1 MRPFGL
7 FITTLGLRFMV
18 VVLVQSVTGFW
29 GDVLSW
35 SLLPGVFGVILIALD
50 ARLVMSDRA

>member
-1 MRPFGL
+1 MRPFGQ

-18 VVLVQSVTGFW
+18 VVLVQSVIGFL

-35 SLLPGVFGVILIALD
+35 SLLGVFGVILIALD

>member
-18 VVLVQSVTGFW
+18 VVLVQPVPGFL
-29 GDVLSW
+29 GVVLSW
-35 SLLPGVFGVILIALD
+35 SLLIPIAHSHATAGNSTAL
-50 ARLVMSDRA
+50 MEE

>member
-1 MRPFGL
+1 
-7 FITTLGLRFMV
+7 MV
-18 VVLVQSVTGFW
+18 VVLVQSVIGFL

-35 SLLPGVFGVILIALD
+35 SLLGVFGVILIALD

>member
-18 VVLVQSVTGFW
+18 VVLVQSVTGFL
-29 GDVLSW
+29 GAMLSW
-35 SLLPGVFGVILIALD
+35 SLLGVFGVILIALD